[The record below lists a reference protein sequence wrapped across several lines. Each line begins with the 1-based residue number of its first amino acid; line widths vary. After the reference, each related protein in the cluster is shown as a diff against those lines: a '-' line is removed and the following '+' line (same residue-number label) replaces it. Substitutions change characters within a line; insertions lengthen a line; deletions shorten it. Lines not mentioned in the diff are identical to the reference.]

1 MTPGDYQSS
10 NTSADIRAKLIIF
23 ICSGTNSQGGEIMVI
38 GFVRKMVKLYF
49 TVMYIIPI
57 ALAAI
62 RVIQSITHEKKPE
75 EIK

>member
-1 MTPGDYQSS
+1 
-10 NTSADIRAKLIIF
+10 
-23 ICSGTNSQGGEIMVI
+23 MVI